1 MANEEEKII
10 LQADLY
16 DNLLTEEAGDY
27 TARLRI
33 SGSLRNSNLAQRIL
47 DRGSEYRKDTIEN
60 ILNMGDQEKVK
71 ALAEGKSVVDG
82 VGQTMIQIKGN
93 FDGESA
99 PFDPAKHS
107 LIISYTPGKALRKAM
122 QRIEIQT
129 NKATTG
135 PVINSITNPMT
146 GEVNATILPN
156 LPLIIA
162 GANLKVATAE
172 KNTKEATAGL
182 FFISEDGTTEKPA
195 LLIVHNTTSELTV
208 VAPDLNA
215 GNYYVEIRT
224 QSAAGSKLVKNM
236 RTFRYPILLTVG
248 STEDDRPVIENDD
261 RPEIE

>member
-33 SGSLRNSNLAQRIL
+33 SGSIRNSNLAQRII

-93 FDGESA
+93 FDGETA
-99 PFDPAKHS
+99 PFDATRHS
-107 LIISYTPGKALRKAM
+107 LVISYTPGKALRKAM

-135 PVINSITNPMT
+135 PVINSIVNPMT
-146 GEVNATILPN
+146 GEVNTTIQPN

-162 GANLKVATAE
+162 GANLKVAAAE
-172 KNTKEATAGL
+172 KDATAGI
-182 FFISEDGTTEKPA
+182 FFITEDGATEKPA
-195 LLIVHNTTSELTV
+195 LLIVHNNPSELTV
-208 VAPDLNA
+208 VAPALAN
-215 GNYYVEIRT
+215 GSYFVEIRT

-248 STEDDRPVIENDD
+248 SSDDDRPVIE
-261 RPEIE
+261 